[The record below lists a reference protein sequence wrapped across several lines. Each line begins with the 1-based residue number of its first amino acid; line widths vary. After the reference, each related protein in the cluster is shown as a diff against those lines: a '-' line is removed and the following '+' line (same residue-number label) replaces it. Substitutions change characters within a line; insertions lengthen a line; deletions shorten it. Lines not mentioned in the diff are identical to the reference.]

1 MANSV
6 LAPSWTKVRAVFVN
20 RPTGGMDLP
29 GRAETRRT
37 VVTPGDDHQAWN
49 VSGDSSGSFKSTEG
63 QSPHGEHVFR

>member
-29 GRAETRRT
+29 GRAETKRT
-37 VVTPGDDHQAWN
+37 VVTPGDGHRTWN
-49 VSGDSSGSFKSTEG
+49 MSGDSSESFKSTKG
-63 QSPHGEHVFR
+63 SPHGKHVFR